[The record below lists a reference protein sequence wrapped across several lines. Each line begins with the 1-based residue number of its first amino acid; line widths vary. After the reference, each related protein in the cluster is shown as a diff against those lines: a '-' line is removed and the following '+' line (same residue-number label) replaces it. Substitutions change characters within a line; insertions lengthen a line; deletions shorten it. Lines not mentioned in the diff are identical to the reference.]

1 MNMNR
6 TIRTLILLFL
16 TFTAY
21 VAEAGSNQDI
31 NLTVNGL
38 SMEVNVHP
46 NRSASLTS
54 LYQWHFTDASLFEI
68 VVRDSYSD
76 RADTLV
82 SNKGWT
88 ELKIKKQ
95 GLSYMLTFSKPKD
108 LKDADDLTVSLRI
121 QLPNTHCDHW
131 YEKDALRFTWEDC
144 HLPETYTLESATL
157 LPLEIEKLTAESH
170 FFYPYASG
178 IAGTSEEGHD
188 AVYMQYPA
196 GFGASMPWFA
206 FWDKQGGGLYIGA
219 HDRNATHKELY
230 FEAEPNGI
238 TRLGMTYPGTDNR
251 KFAPCEIVLA
261 PFRGDWFD
269 AAMMYKEWMKN
280 ESAWYPGE
288 LLGVQGRKDTPMWMK
303 ELCIW
308 LSGNGFDKRVE
319 DFQQEMG
326 VPVGLHWYNW
336 HQIPF
341 DNDYPHYLPAK
352 EGFRE
357 RTKELK
363 EKHIYVMPYINGRL
377 WDTRDHIMS
386 DSLFT
391 AQALP
396 AVSKQKDGK
405 PNTESYGSKE
415 VDGSDVVL
423 GVMCPATKVW
433 RDKMAEVVLKLTE
446 EEQVNGVYMD
456 QIAAAPPRLCF
467 DATHG
472 HPTGGGDWWTPAYR
486 ELLANIRAKM
496 NPEAILTTESN
507 ADGYVNQLDGYLTWQ
522 FQHENQVPAFAAV
535 YGGMIQFFG
544 RSYTLNDAPLA
555 NRMKLAQSLVFGEQL
570 GWMSIDILQDKP
582 FMTYLKEAVRNRYLY
597 REFFYRGE
605 MIKSPKLIGENPL
618 CTAVWTFN
626 GKHEMTMPS
635 VLCGAWQIKAD
646 GRKLYLFT
654 NYSDRQVTLD
664 IEPAEGDSLEPFRH
678 TFAPGEV
685 YAFETR

>member
-1 MNMNR
+1 MNWTKWN
-6 TIRTLILLFL
+6 LILLFL
-16 TFTAY
+16 TFFVYMAK
-21 VAEAGSNQDI
+21 AGNSQDI
-31 NLTVNGL
+31 NLMTNEL
-38 SMEVNVHP
+38 SMEINIHP
-46 NRSASLTS
+46 NQSASLTS
-54 LYQWHFTDASLFEI
+54 LYQWHFTDAGLFKI
-68 VVRDSYSD
+68 VIMDTHSD
-76 RADTLV
+76 RTDTLV
-82 SNKGWT
+82 SNKEWT
-88 ELKIKKQ
+88 EVKLKKR
-95 GLSYMLTFSKPKD
+95 GLSYMLTFSGPKNI
-108 LKDADDLTVSLRI
+108 KDAEGLSVSIKI
-121 QLPNTHCDHW
+121 QLPNTQCTHW
-131 YEKDALRFTWEDC
+131 YEKNALRFTWEEC

-157 LPLEIEKLTAESH
+157 LPLEIEKLTTESH
-170 FFYPYASG
+170 FFYTYASG
-178 IAGTSEEGHD
+178 IAGTSDEGHD
-188 AVYMQYPA
+188 AVHMQYPA

-206 FWDKQGGGLYIGA
+206 FWDKQGAGLYIGA
-219 HDRNATHKELY
+219 HDRNGTHKEFY
-230 FEAEPNGI
+230 FEAEPNGT
-238 TRLGMTYPGTDNR
+238 TRLRMTYPGTNNR
-251 KFAPCEIVLA
+251 EFAPCEIVIA

-288 LLGVQGRKDTPMWMK
+288 LLGAEGRKDTPMWMK

-308 LSGNGFDKRVE
+308 LSGNGFDKKIGE
-319 DFQQEMG
+319 FQQEMG

-357 RTKELK
+357 RAKELR
-363 EKHIYVMPYINGRL
+363 ENNIYVMPYINGRL
-377 WDTRDHIMS
+377 WDTRDNVMS

-405 PNTESYGSKE
+405 PNIESYGSKE

-507 ADGYVNQLDGYLTWQ
+507 A
-522 FQHENQVPAFAAV
+522 
-535 YGGMIQFFG
+535 
-544 RSYTLNDAPLA
+544 
-555 NRMKLAQSLVFGEQL
+555 
-570 GWMSIDILQDKP
+570 
-582 FMTYLKEAVRNRYLY
+582 
-597 REFFYRGE
+597 
-605 MIKSPKLIGENPL
+605 
-618 CTAVWTFN
+618 
-626 GKHEMTMPS
+626 
-635 VLCGAWQIKAD
+635 
-646 GRKLYLFT
+646 
-654 NYSDRQVTLD
+654 
-664 IEPAEGDSLEPFRH
+664 
-678 TFAPGEV
+678 
-685 YAFETR
+685 